1 MGINGDEKDD
11 SDGDNEDDDDDSSMC
26 VWWVQE
32 RLSAPF
38 TYMYSS
44 TIYRGLRLLPCH
56 SLPHLP
62 SLLVHIIIIIII
74 IVIIVIIIIITRPKP
89 AYCRQGLGWDPRA
102 RTSYGAK
109 T

>member
-44 TIYRGLRLLPCH
+44 TRG
-56 SLPHLP
+56 
-62 SLLVHIIIIIII
+62 
-74 IVIIVIIIIITRPKP
+74 P
-89 AYCRQGLGWDPRA
+89 ALYVQQH
-102 RTSYGAK
+102 YI
-109 T
+109 